1 MIKLYLNSPPNYNE
15 HRVTVEFINSRLR
28 YYQLISDDSG
38 RTEYSNGDLEW
49 DSDYESNY
57 EDD

>member
-49 DSDYESNY
+49 DSDYE
-57 EDD
+57 DD